1 MKNDTLAQ
9 MQLLYGNV
17 LTPTGLIQEGV
28 LAIAGEKI
36 VYAGE
41 AAGLPAELQQ
51 NNAQVLKHPDGY
63 IIPGFIDIHVHGGN
77 REDFMDSSKEV
88 LDKITSFHSSQ
99 GTTAMLATTMTAP
112 KADIDRVLHEVQN
125 YRNQEM
131 PYTRLEGV
139 HLEGPFI
146 SPKWP
151 GAQNPEHIVLANI
164 EWLEEWVS
172 TYPGLVRQVTLAPE
186 REGALEAVKWLSSH
200 GIVAAL
206 GHTDAT
212 YEEVE
217 AAVEAGLSH
226 GVHTFNA
233 MTGLHHRKPGVVGA
247 MLSDDRLSCEIIA
260 DGIHVHPAAMR
271 ILARVKPQDKLILI
285 TDAMSAAG
293 MPDGEYT
300 IGDLPVVVEDGIA
313 TLKSNRNSLAGSTL
327 TMIKGFQLLV
337 REVGLSLE
345 QASLAASTN
354 PARKI
359 GIDDR
364 TGSLEAGKLADALL
378 LDHKLEL
385 QGVWI
390 QGTRKH

>member
-1 MKNDTLAQ
+1 MKNGTLAQ
-9 MQLLYGNV
+9 LQLLYGNV

-41 AAGLPAELQQ
+41 AAGLPTELQQ
-51 NNAQVLKHPDGY
+51 NDAQVLKHPDGY

-206 GHTDAT
+206 GHTDAS

-327 TMIKGFQLLV
+327 TMIKGFQLLI

-364 TGSLEAGKLADALL
+364 TGSLEAGKLADVLL
-378 LDHKLEL
+378 LDHELGL

>member
-1 MKNDTLAQ
+1 MKNGTLAQ
-9 MQLLYGNV
+9 LQLLYGNV

-41 AAGLPAELQQ
+41 AAGLPTELQQ
-51 NNAQVLKHPDGY
+51 NDAQVLKHPDGY

-186 REGALEAVKWLSSH
+186 REGALEAVKWLR
-200 GIVAAL
+200 
-206 GHTDAT
+206 D
-212 YEEVE
+212 
-217 AAVEAGLSH
+217 
-226 GVHTFNA
+226 
-233 MTGLHHRKPGVVGA
+233 RKSVV
-247 MLSDDRLSCEIIA
+247 
-260 DGIHVHPAAMR
+260 
-271 ILARVKPQDKLILI
+271 
-285 TDAMSAAG
+285 
-293 MPDGEYT
+293 
-300 IGDLPVVVEDGIA
+300 
-313 TLKSNRNSLAGSTL
+313 
-327 TMIKGFQLLV
+327 
-337 REVGLSLE
+337 
-345 QASLAASTN
+345 
-354 PARKI
+354 
-359 GIDDR
+359 
-364 TGSLEAGKLADALL
+364 
-378 LDHKLEL
+378 
-385 QGVWI
+385 
-390 QGTRKH
+390 

>member
-1 MKNDTLAQ
+1 MSGERKDSV
-9 MQLLYGNV
+9 QLLYGQV
-17 LTPTGLIQEGV
+17 LTPNGICEDGV
-28 LAIAGEKI
+28 LAIQGEGI
-36 VYAGE
+36 SYAGD
-41 AAGLPAELQQ
+41 ASGLPAD
-51 NNAQVLKHPDGY
+51 LKQAATEVIHQPDGY
-63 IIPGFIDIHVHGGN
+63 IIPGFVDIHVHGGN
-77 REDFMDSSKEV
+77 GEDFMDATKDV

-112 KADIDRVLHEVQN
+112 KAAIDHVLQEVN
-125 YRNQEM
+125 DYRKQDM
-131 PYTRLEGV
+131 PYTRLVGV

-151 GAQNPEHIVLANI
+151 GAQNPEHIVHANI
-164 EWLEEWVS
+164 DWLEEWVS
-172 TYPGLVRQVTLAPE
+172 TYPDLVRQVTLAPE
-186 REGALEAVKWLSSH
+186 REGALEAIAWLNNH

-260 DGIHVHPAAMR
+260 DGIHVHPAAIR
-271 ILARVKPQDKLILI
+271 ILARMKQDGNLILI
-285 TDAMSAAG
+285 TDAMSATG
-293 MPDGEYT
+293 MADGEYT
-300 IGDLPVVVEDGIA
+300 LGDLPVVVENGIA
-313 TLKSNRNSLAGSTL
+313 TLKSNRDSLAGSTL

-337 REVGLSLE
+337 REVGLSIE
-345 QASLAASTN
+345 QASRVGSIN
-354 PARKI
+354 PATKI
-359 GIDDR
+359 GIADL
-364 TGSLEAGKLADALL
+364 TGSLEAGKLADVLL
-378 LDHKLEL
+378 LSSDLEL

-390 QGTRKH
+390 QGQRKH